1 MLRLHGLDI
10 RWGGPS
16 RSGSEPSS
24 PPTADAALGSEIE
37 VASARLADTSSAG
50 SVVAS
55 ADERERDRGMHARGR
70 LVRPPTAEHLEMSG
84 HAVAKRD
91 LEALRAR
98 APVGRIET
106 IDRRALTHDRPR
118 GRELAECQRQ
128 SSL

>member
-55 ADERERDRGMHARGR
+55 ADEGTIEGR
-70 LVRPPTAEHLEMSG
+70 WKKWWLSLG
-84 HAVAKRD
+84 AVAATPISSRY
-91 LEALRAR
+91 R
-98 APVGRIET
+98 RIGSGF
-106 IDRRALTHDRPR
+106 P
-118 GRELAECQRQ
+118 
-128 SSL
+128 